1 MSTPGVRLPVL
12 VTFYENYLTDQDTAQ
27 FVRSVQ
33 GYYTQGTLQRL
44 AEHPVREIRRAAVL
58 ALGFLGDYEV
68 NATLGQAL
76 HDDDRTVRMLAENGI
91 RSVWR
96 RDGTPKQQETLAVIV
111 RMNLAK
117 RYQEAAQRAS
127 QLIAEAPALAEA
139 WNQRAIARFGMEDYG
154 GAIEDCHQTLELNPY
169 HFAAATGM
177 GHAYLRLNNPW
188 SALESFRR
196 ALKLNPSLEGVRCQV
211 VRLIRLLEGK

>member
-1 MSTPGVRLPVL
+1 MSTPGGRLPVL
-12 VTFYENYLTDQDTAQ
+12 VTFYDAYLTDQDAAQ
-27 FVRSVQ
+27 LIRNVQ
-33 GYYTQGTLQRL
+33 EYYTQGTLQRL
-44 AEHPVREIRRAAVL
+44 AEHPLREIRRAAVL

-68 NATLGQAL
+68 NAVMGRAL

-96 RDGTPKQQETLAVIV
+96 RAGTPKQQEILAVIV
-111 RMNLAK
+111 RMNQAK

-127 QLIAEAPALAEA
+127 QLITEAPGLAEA
-139 WNQRAIARFGMEDYG
+139 WNQRAIARFGMEDYT
-154 GAIEDCHQTLELNPY
+154 GAIEDCYQTLELNPY

-177 GHAYLRLNNPW
+177 GHAYLRLNNPR

-211 VRLIRLLEGK
+211 VRLSRLLEGK